1 MKKTFTF
8 EFEEEKANTLTY
20 ECSMAEDEKL
30 STSVENGVST
40 IYANRSALITLAKLL
55 AKMALGS
62 HAGGFHVH
70 LHQDFN
76 SELPDCL
83 TVILTDAS
91 RGKPGTG
98 TCEKIDS

>member
-30 STSVENGVST
+30 STSAENGGST

-55 AKMALGS
+55 IKMAWGP
-62 HAGGFHVH
+62 HASGFHVH

-83 TVILTDAS
+83 TVILTDARNES
-91 RGKPGTG
+91 
-98 TCEKIDS
+98 